1 MDKIDY
7 KDLLEIFLHEVN
19 SLNTIIKGS
28 AELLSKST
36 KNKMDNKAVIHHSN
50 VILENSFI
58 LATQFDIIN
67 YLINPEFIKIE
78 RPDKR
83 NLFGKFFKSV
93 ISFKR
98 LAKNKNITINLT
110 GEANSLLDMYP
121 VIDTLPILI
130 LDNAIKYSIMD
141 SDVDIDFFEDSDSIE
156 IRIENIGPCLN
167 EEEIENVC
175 NKGFRGEE
183 AIKTEK
189 PGYGFGLSFLK
200 QICVIHNATCKISS
214 GNCKFQSDG
223 VKYSDFKMVLDF
235 PKR

>member
-28 AELLSKST
+28 AELLSRSA
-36 KNKMDNKAVIHHSN
+36 KNKMDSKAVIHHSN

-78 RPDKR
+78 KPDNR
-83 NLFGKFFKSV
+83 NLYGKFYKSV
-93 ISFKR
+93 ISFRR

-110 GEANSLLDMYP
+110 GETNTLLEMYP
-121 VIDTLPILI
+121 VIDTLPIII
-130 LDNAIKYSIMD
+130 LDNAIKYSLKD
-141 SDVDIDFFEDSDSIE
+141 SEIDIDFFEDSSSIE
-156 IRIENIGPCLN
+156 ITLENIGPCLDAT
-167 EEEIENVC
+167 EIEKIFT
-175 NKGFRGEE
+175 KGFRGEE

-200 QICVIHNATCKISS
+200 RICEIHNASCKVTS
-214 GNCKFQSDG
+214 GNCKFQSEG
-223 VKYSDFKMVLDF
+223 VNYSDFKMVLDF